1 MVVSTQVR
9 SLAGTSNPFEVKVS
23 VHQGSALSPLL
34 FNIVMDY
41 LTKDIQS
48 IQTMVPDPH
57 RADSVKNHPFTVP
70 EVSKFKYLGSVLSA
84 DANVDMD
91 VAHRVNVAWLR
102 WRSLSGVLCDR
113 RVPIKTKGKVY
124 KTAVR
129 PAMVYGAECWT
140 IKQAH
145 EQKLHV
151 NEMNMLRWA
160 AGVTRLDKVRNEHIR
175 GSYKVAPITDK
186 IQESHLRW
194 CGHIM
199 RRDEDHVVRK
209 ALALPNKRGR
219 GPPATWWS
227 TISIDLKQIVEQRDN
242 PGSPDLA
249 LENEEE
255 DRPQIMG
262 RGTERRRRSI
272 GS

>member
-1 MVVSTQVR
+1 
-9 SLAGTSNPFEVKVS
+9 
-23 VHQGSALSPLL
+23 
-34 FNIVMDY
+34 
-41 LTKDIQS
+41 
-48 IQTMVPDPH
+48 
-57 RADSVKNHPFTVP
+57 
-70 EVSKFKYLGSVLSA
+70 
-84 DANVDMD
+84 MD
-91 VAHRVNVAWLR
+91 VSHRVNVAWLR

-151 NEMNMLRWA
+151 NEMKMLRWA

-186 IQESHLRW
+186 IQESRLRW
-194 CGHIM
+194 YGHIM

-209 ALALPNKRGR
+209 ALALPNNKRGR
-219 GPPATWWS
+219 GRPPATWWS
-227 TISIDLKQIVEQRDN
+227 TISMDLKQTQLNKETTQ
-242 PGSPDLA
+242 
-249 LENEEE
+249 
-255 DRPQIMG
+255 DRPTW
-262 RGTERRRRSI
+262 RLRTRRADPK
-272 GS
+272 